1 MKNGSMF
8 LVSQGF
14 SLFGLEIKWYGLIMA
29 FAMVCGLLNAFWICK
44 IKNYNKNMP
53 IDLVIAAI
61 PCALVG
67 ARLYYCIFHGVN
79 SFVEIF
85 EVWKGGMAIY
95 GGVIGGFLGICLC
108 CLIKKYPL
116 AQACDVAAPCL
127 ILGQCIGR
135 IGCYFAGCCY
145 GIEVVNQAHQWFPFS
160 VQIDGVWHYSTFFF
174 ESFFNLIGYIV
185 LMIVMKKT
193 KPYGITTASYLMF
206 YGVVRSILEG
216 FRGDSLYLFNTGIRV
231 SQALSIVLVA
241 VGLAL
246 LITIIVLDRK
256 KKKAGDKSNE

>member
-1 MKNGSMF
+1 MINGSML

-29 FAMVCGLLNAFWICK
+29 IAMLCGLLNAFLICK
-44 IKNYNKNMP
+44 VKKYNMAMP
-53 IDLVIAAI
+53 LDLVIAAI

-67 ARLYYCIFHGVN
+67 ARIYYCVFHGVE
-79 SFVEIF
+79 SFGEIF
-85 EVWKGGMAIY
+85 RVWEGGLAIY

-116 AQACDVAAPCL
+116 AQACDIAAPCL
-127 ILGQCIGR
+127 ILGQAIGR
-135 IGCYFAGCCY
+135 IGCYFGGCCY
-145 GIEVVNQAHQWFPFS
+145 GIEVVNEAHQWFPFS

-174 ESFFNLIGYIV
+174 ESFFNLIGYVV
-185 LMIVMKKT
+185 LMIIVKKT

-206 YGVVRSILEG
+206 YGVVRAILEG
-216 FRGDSLYLFNTGIRV
+216 YRGDSLYLFGTGIRV
-231 SQALSIVLVA
+231 SQALSILLVA
-241 VGLAL
+241 LGLAL

-256 KKKAGDKSNE
+256 KKKSGVSNNE